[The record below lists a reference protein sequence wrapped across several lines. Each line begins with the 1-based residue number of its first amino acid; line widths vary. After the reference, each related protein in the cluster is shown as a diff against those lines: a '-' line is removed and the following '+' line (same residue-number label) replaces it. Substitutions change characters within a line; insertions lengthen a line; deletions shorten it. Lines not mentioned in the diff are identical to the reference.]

1 MQEAFV
7 ITALFVIGVSIVN
20 FRSSIRKIKQ
30 ARNRW
35 L

>member
-20 FRSSIRKIKQ
+20 FRGSMRKIKQ